1 MVASLHDCI
10 DAESSRTNIMCEVL
24 VPARFGLNASTRV
37 DLAAIELFILGCII
51 VYVLIGIEGK
61 IELFVVPIDPGSVVV
76 VMYVKFASF

>member
-10 DAESSRTNIMCEVL
+10 DAESSRTNTMCEVL

-51 VYVLIGIEGK
+51 VYVLMGMEGK
-61 IELFVVPIDPGSVVV
+61 IEVGILVVL
-76 VMYVKFASF
+76 MYVKFASF